1 MSEQGS
7 LRYKKAKTALQEAQE
22 RLITNH
28 MLDSANAC
36 QQGVEHI
43 STLEAE
49 VAEQAAEIAEIRET
63 SKHINKIRMKEEAE
77 LSRLKADYSEL
88 LYQVQQKIP
97 GETRH
102 ETAKR
107 IIRQHEVC
115 RSDNSQ
121 QAKEDS

>member
-77 LSRLKADYSEL
+77 LESYKQALEEIKEIAEL
-88 LYQVQQKIP
+88 PPVDGAIL
-97 GETRH
+97 
-102 ETAKR
+102 R
-107 IIRQHEVC
+107 IATKTLAPVKEEVH
-115 RSDNSQ
+115 NTQ
-121 QAKEDS
+121 G

>member
-49 VAEQAAEIAEIRET
+49 IERLREALWGFVNHLSVQWNHPYECKRAEKALEPV
-63 SKHINKIRMKEEAE
+63 KEE
-77 LSRLKADYSEL
+77 
-88 LYQVQQKIP
+88 
-97 GETRH
+97 GEVH
-102 ETAKR
+102 E
-107 IIRQHEVC
+107 
-115 RSDNSQ
+115 
-121 QAKEDS
+121 